1 MKYRVMIAGY
11 AGMPAIEASEHRW
24 RWMAQLAAWAFN
36 AMWAFKTCSP
46 PVTLA
51 FVQEVHQ

>member
-24 RWMAQLAAWAFN
+24 RWTAQLTAWAFN
-36 AMWAFKTCSP
+36 ALNP
-46 PVTLA
+46 PITFA
-51 FVQEVHQ
+51 FVQETQ

>member
-24 RWMAQLAAWAFN
+24 RWTAQLAAWAFN